1 MPKVSVIMPA
11 YNAEK
16 YIKEAMESILNQSFR
31 DFEFIVLNDCSR
43 DHTEAII
50 QSFPDSRIVY
60 VKNDQNLGVAGTL
73 NRGLALA
80 KGEYIARMDADDIS
94 LPDRLEKQVQYLNA
108 HPKVAV
114 LGTNVELFDENGV
127 ISTGWSST
135 DPAQMKVDLLFS
147 CGLAHPSVMMRRNV
161 IQELGGYDLAF
172 EGLEDYQLWCR
183 VAKHYDVTTLPDLLF
198 RYRIHSAQV
207 TKNPSEK
214 YLNRLRALK
223 KWQLEQLGIYPDG
236 EKHGSW
242 YRYCQGKG
250 LPTVEDILSAAA
262 FFETALQANAKY
274 KEYDEICLRR
284 TFRGILLAATGKL
297 DKPAARTVC
306 SSTAMISMGELKW
319 HSFKQWLKKLL
330 RRLK

>member
-94 LPDRLEKQVQYLNA
+94 LQDRLEKQVQYLDA

-223 KWQLEQLGIYPDG
+223 KWQLEQLELSDERVLESYFLFCRG
-236 EKHGSW
+236 ERPETKEEIIQTAHCFEAILTANRKVREYDMS
-242 YRYCQGKG
+242 RLKSVLQ
-250 LPTVEDILSAAA
+250 TVLLNAAVKLDSSEKKSVYA
-262 FFETALQANAKY
+262 ETALISRCTLEWYCMKQRVK
-274 KEYDEICLRR
+274 KMLRSGR
-284 TFRGILLAATGKL
+284 
-297 DKPAARTVC
+297 
-306 SSTAMISMGELKW
+306 
-319 HSFKQWLKKLL
+319 
-330 RRLK
+330 

>member
-1 MPKVSVIMPA
+1 MPKVSVLMPA

-16 YIKEAMESILNQSFR
+16 YIADAMESILNQTFQ
-31 DFEFIVLNDCSR
+31 DFELIVLNDCSR
-43 DHTEAII
+43 DGTEGII
-50 QSFPDSRIVY
+50 LSYDDPRIVY
-60 VKNDQNLGVAGTL
+60 VKNPENMGVAGTL
-73 NRGLALA
+73 NRGLELA

-94 LPDRLEKQVQYLNA
+94 LPDRLEKQVQYLDE

-198 RYRIHSAQV
+198 RYRVHSAQV
-207 TKNPSEK
+207 TQNPSPE
-214 YLNRLRALK
+214 YLNRLQALRH
-223 KWQLEQLGIYPDG
+223 WQLEQLGICPDE

-262 FFETALQANAKY
+262 FFETALQANKQY
-274 KEYDEICLRR
+274 KEYDETCLER
-284 TFRGILLAATGKL
+284 TFKAILLVATEKL
-297 DKPAARTVC
+297 DKTAAGTVC
-306 SSTAMISMGELKW
+306 SSAVLISRWDLTCYSVKQKLK
-319 HSFKQWLKKLL
+319 
-330 RRLK
+330 RLMHPGR

>member
-1 MPKVSVIMPA
+1 MPKVSVLMPA

-16 YIKEAMESILNQSFR
+16 YIADAMESILNQTFQ
-31 DFEFIVLNDCSR
+31 DFELIVLNDCSR
-43 DHTEAII
+43 DGTEGII
-50 QSFPDSRIVY
+50 LSYDDPRIVY
-60 VKNDQNLGVAGTL
+60 VKNPENMGVAGTL
-73 NRGLALA
+73 NRGLELA

-94 LPDRLEKQVQYLNA
+94 LQNRLEKQVQYLDA

-161 IQELGGYDLAF
+161 IKELGGYDLAF

-214 YLNRLRALK
+214 FLKRFRALK
-223 KWQLEQLGIYPDG
+223 TWQLEQLGITDERMVDSFECFCRGQQPSSLG
-236 EKHGSW
+236 E
-242 YRYCQGKG
+242 
-250 LPTVEDILSAAA
+250 
-262 FFETALQANAKY
+262 
-274 KEYDEICLRR
+274 
-284 TFRGILLAATGKL
+284 LLAMACCFDKIYLANRQLRYYDSKRLERSLQSVLLNTVAKRSKQDAREVCATVTL
-297 DKPAARTVC
+297 
-306 SSTAMISMGELKW
+306 ISEDRLRW
-319 HSFKQWLKKLL
+319 H
-330 RRLK
+330 RLKQKLRKLFRH